1 MEPKFAILLILTALI
16 APILGQ
22 YPVGQIINTANIEIQ
37 GSYSSI
43 DSIFEEM
50 PSIEQVEGSILNGDI
65 LILTKLNQGLVMQRN
80 DPYCSS
86 RARYLDQLV
95 GLIRSSI
102 WLK

>member
-50 PSIEQVEGSILNGDI
+50 PSIEQV
-65 LILTKLNQGLVMQRN
+65 
-80 DPYCSS
+80 
-86 RARYLDQLV
+86 
-95 GLIRSSI
+95 
-102 WLK
+102 